1 MKFGWAD
8 GRRALGEKSS
18 PGSSDDGSP
27 TPPTRSGFDV
37 STQPVR
43 EHVTLVVLHEF
54 ALRRIVEAARGLPS
68 PTEGFANA
76 VPYFLDE
83 RAVGRAAAVLKSM
96 ARSSA

>member
-1 MKFGWAD
+1 MVKRAS
-8 GRRALGEKSS
+8 RRETVNDALLRYSCSLERMLSRG
-18 PGSSDDGSP
+18 
-27 TPPTRSGFDV
+27 
-37 STQPVR
+37 

-54 ALRRIVEAARGLPS
+54 ALRRIVEAAMGLPS